1 MKIFENLS
9 TEKPTGLFL
18 SLAKNKMSG
27 TGLGKI
33 KNDNDTPFDN
43 DDMRNEYITSFYEN
57 LYKKDPAEP
66 QNFDNIIED
75 FLGPEILNSNVVSA
89 SKLSEQ
95 EVNSMELPISLA
107 ELDLS
112 LKEGNAKSA
121 PGMDGMGN
129 GHARYKKNLEL
140 YPTSLT
146 KIC

>member
-1 MKIFENLS
+1 MAGAGAGATKILIRS
-9 TEKPTGLFL
+9 RSRPKVGWL
-18 SLAKNKMSG
+18 
-27 TGLGKI
+27 
-33 KNDNDTPFDN
+33 
-43 DDMRNEYITSFYEN
+43 RNPDEN